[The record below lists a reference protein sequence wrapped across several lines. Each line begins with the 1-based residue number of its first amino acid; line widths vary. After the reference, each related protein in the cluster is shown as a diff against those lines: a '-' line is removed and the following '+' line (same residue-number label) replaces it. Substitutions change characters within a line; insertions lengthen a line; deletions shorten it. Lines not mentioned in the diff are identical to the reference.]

1 MPSVVYGSHDSKTRS
16 DFSKVKYEYDY
27 PDGRDFRPNDEL
39 HDEICDSVMNK
50 AVASH
55 NVISQRFPS
64 WRSIDQFLTGYIP
77 ADEEEQNV
85 QDEDSRKPVSIVF
98 PYTYAVLDTLL
109 TYLTMAFVQ
118 DPVFEYEGNSP
129 EDAVGS
135 ALMEKVVQKHVKKNK
150 VPLALHTMWRDSLA
164 YGIGPVA
171 PGWNVRRGTRNIMRG
186 EGEFSATGRLIGRE
200 PETTEQE
207 DILFEGN
214 ELFNIDPYNIL
225 PDPNV
230 SIDDLQEGEFFGW
243 LEETSVT
250 QLLNRERDDPD
261 YFNVRYLR
269 HMKHLK
275 AGLEDGQAARQEISD
290 DPIPGET
297 SRTEVVHMYVDLIPE
312 DWELGDDEYP
322 SKWLFSVAG
331 GQVLIRAKP
340 LGLNHGMYPVAVSAP
355 DTDGRSIAPTSK
367 LETLYGLQHILNF
380 LFNSHVTNVRK
391 AINDM
396 FVVDPYLIN
405 MNDLKDPEPGKLVRM
420 RRPGW
425 GKGVKDAV
433 SQLGVTD
440 VTRGN
445 VSDSSW
451 ILNWMNN
458 ISGADE
464 SMMGS
469 LREGGPERLTAAEFK
484 GTRGSGMSRL
494 EHMSRLIGYQ
504 AMQDIGYFFASH
516 AQQLMSRES
525 YVKVTGRWQ
534 ELLSKHYGVTEGDQM
549 KVRPEQ
555 LLIDYDVNVKD
566 GSVPGSS
573 DAGTFMELF
582 KVMAD
587 HPELQQNMDVTRV
600 FRHIARESGVKNVDD
615 FMRKQQPQPQQ
626 AGVMDDEKLQRE
638 VEKGNLRQAS
648 GQ

>member
-16 DFSKVKYEYDY
+16 DFSKVRYDYDY
-27 PDGRDFRPNDEL
+27 PDGRDFKPNDEL
-39 HDEICDSVMNK
+39 HDTICDSVMNK

-77 ADEEEQNV
+77 VDEEEQDV
-85 QDEDSRKPVSIVF
+85 QNEDSRKPVSIVF

-109 TYLTMAFVQ
+109 TYLTMAFIQ

-129 EDAVGS
+129 EDAIGA
-135 ALMEKVVQKHVKKNK
+135 ALLEKVVQKHVKKNK

-171 PGWNVRRGTRNIMRG
+171 PGWNVRRGTRNILRG
-186 EGEFSATGRLIGRE
+186 EGEFSATGRLLGRE

-261 YFNVRYLR
+261 YFNVRYLK
-269 HMKHLK
+269 HMKNLK
-275 AGLEDGQAARQEISD
+275 AGLENGQAARQEISD

-297 SRTEVVHMYVDLIPE
+297 TRTEVVHMYVDLIPE
-312 DWELGDDEYP
+312 DWELGDGEYP

-451 ILNWMNN
+451 ILSWMNN

-534 ELLSKHYGVTEGDQM
+534 ELLTKHYGVSEGDQM
-549 KVRPEQ
+549 KVSPEQ

-566 GSVPGSS
+566 GSVPGSG
-573 DAGTFMELF
+573 DVGTFMELF
-582 KVMAD
+582 KVMAE

-626 AGVMDDEKLQRE
+626 AGVMGDEQIQRE
-638 VEKGNLRQAS
+638 VEKGNLRPAS